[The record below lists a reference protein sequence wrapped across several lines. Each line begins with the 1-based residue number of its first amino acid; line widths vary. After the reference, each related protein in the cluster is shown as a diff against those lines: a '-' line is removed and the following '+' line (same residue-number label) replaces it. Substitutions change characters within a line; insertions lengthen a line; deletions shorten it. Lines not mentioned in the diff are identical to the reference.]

1 VSNPRPDNTWPSAH
15 TVWYEDDDNDDLRA
29 RVIVPLALFMVILIG
44 CVCAFVMHR
53 DEAAPVA
60 MEVVQP

>member
-1 VSNPRPDNTWPSAH
+1 MNHRPDNTWPSTH

-29 RVIVPLALFMVILIG
+29 RVIVPLALAMVIGIG
-44 CVCAFVMHR
+44 LLVAFVLHR

-60 MEVVQP
+60 MEVAQP